1 MIRKVV
7 HKATEMI
14 DALEKDVLLKSQGS
28 SVAGNK

>member
-14 DALEKDVLLKSQGS
+14 DALEKDVLLSEEAEQK
-28 SVAGNK
+28 